1 MTVSDTVSPST
12 KGGGITSSAPSK
24 SYTGKCVAY
33 CRTRSNSIVL
43 NSVLCKQTNIWL
55 VLFCT
60 TRPSLC
66 IHWKP
71 GHHDKQQYPYMPWFW
86 TAAQSLTCR
95 TLMYFNDDCFQWRR
109 LHGAREGRGA
119 RAPHF
124 YIWLDTGAPWVEE
137 QQTRNWLNCTDHHE
151 SAHQ

>member
-43 NSVLCKQTNIWL
+43 NSVLCQQTNIWS

-86 TAAQSLTCR
+86 TAAQSLTCPR
-95 TLMYFNDDCFQWRR
+95 RCTLTTIASR
-109 LHGAREGRGA
+109 GADSMGHGRGGGTC
-119 RAPHF
+119 PHF
-124 YIWLDTGAPWVEE
+124 YKWLGTGAPWVE
-137 QQTRNWLNCTDHHE
+137 QQTINWLNCTDHHE